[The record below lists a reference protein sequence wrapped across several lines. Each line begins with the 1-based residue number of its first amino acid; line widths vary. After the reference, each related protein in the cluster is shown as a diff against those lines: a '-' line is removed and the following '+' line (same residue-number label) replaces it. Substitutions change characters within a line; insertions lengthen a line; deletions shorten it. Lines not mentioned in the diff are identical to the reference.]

1 MKQSIAGVSPP
12 DLGEVTVM
20 TVWPSVSAT
29 GIGRLLGRAFQI
41 KLGIP
46 PILTLGNLVKLA
58 AIPLVI
64 PLYMGKLAPR
74 LGRRYTLTN
83 RRILIQ
89 TGLSDH
95 IVGQVS
101 LDDFDAVDV
110 VVLPGQEWHRAGE
123 LVFRKGQVETFRL
136 SGVPLPQTFRRTC
149 LETHAAYVG
158 AGREVKRQLASA

>member
-12 DLGEVTVM
+12 DLAEVTVM
-20 TVWPSVSAT
+20 TVWPSVAAT
-29 GIGRLLGRAFQI
+29 SIGRLLGRAYQW
-41 KLGIP
+41 KVGIP
-46 PILTLGNLVKLA
+46 PILTLGNLIKLA
-58 AIPLVI
+58 AIPIVI

-83 RRILIQ
+83 RRVLIQ

-101 LDDFDAVDV
+101 LDDFDAIDV

-149 LETHAAYVG
+149 LETHAAFVG
-158 AGREVKRQLASA
+158 ARRETKRQEAIA